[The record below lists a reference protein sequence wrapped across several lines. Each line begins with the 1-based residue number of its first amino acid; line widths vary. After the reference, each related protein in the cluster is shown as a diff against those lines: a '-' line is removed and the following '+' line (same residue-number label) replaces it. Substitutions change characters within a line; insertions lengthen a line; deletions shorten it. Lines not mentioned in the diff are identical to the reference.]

1 MDAAEPLQLRASTPQ
16 LVGLTALVAVGV
28 LAVTAWQGTAV
39 GVAVAALG
47 LLSLTREVAGVQ
59 LSEQGVRF
67 WGFVRPR
74 TLRWSEID
82 DVAAVA
88 NRIHL
93 VTSNTVYPL
102 WAPRQGVV
110 LRDAEF
116 EAKRDT
122 LRRWWT
128 ERRSAPLPPPEPPDP
143 PAPGSGTG

>member
-28 LAVTAWQGTAV
+28 GAITSWQGTAV
-39 GVAVAALG
+39 GVMVAALG
-47 LLSLTREVAGVQ
+47 LLSLTREAVGIQ
-59 LSEQGVRF
+59 LSESGVRF

-93 VTSNTVYPL
+93 VTSTTVYPL
-102 WAPRQGVV
+102 WAPRQGIV
-110 LRDAEF
+110 LRDPEF

-122 LRRWWT
+122 LTRWWT
-128 ERRSAPLPPPEPPDP
+128 ERRGGTGGAVQPPT
-143 PAPGSGTG
+143 PAPGPTEP